1 MKRPDRPSVAALRKL
16 FAAVAERHGVRRRD
30 LFLAWPG
37 RHGEGIP
44 DALRARYAF
53 AAEAYAMGATYADVG
68 AVLGTTL
75 TTASRLVRLHNEVS
89 RARLP
94 PLSRQ

>member
-16 FAAVAERHGVRRRD
+16 LASVTKRHGVRRRD

-37 RHGEGIP
+37 RHGEAVP
-44 DALRARYAF
+44 APLRARYAF

-68 AVLGTTL
+68 AILGTTP
-75 TTASRLVRLHNEVS
+75 TTASRLVRLHKEVS
-89 RARLP
+89 RK
-94 PLSRQ
+94 